1 MVSLPEAVW
10 SALQQVPARVSLV
23 FRDLD
28 RHWEMTHDADRPVT
42 AASTIKLLVLAA
54 LYRAFARGDLDPNEQ
69 VTPTPEAVV
78 PGSGVL
84 RWLQQRPTLTLR
96 DLAVFMVIVSD
107 NTASN
112 LLLERLGWSAFAT
125 LTHELGLAQTALRRR
140 FAGRA
145 ALPGEE
151 ENVTSARDLT
161 QLLASLEQG
170 KIVPEG
176 LWLEDLRT
184 ILTAQQFRDIIP
196 ARLPAA
202 VRVGNKTGSLPGF
215 LHDAA
220 LLWAPHGRATL
231 VLLSSDVRDSELTR
245 RALADLARVV
255 YNEWWTETT
264 GAPSTSS
271 RGSERDQ

>member
-1 MVSLPEAVW
+1 MLSLPRAIRL
-10 SALQQVPARVSLV
+10 ALEQVPARVSLS
-23 FRDLD
+23 FCDLD
-28 RHWEMTHDADRPVT
+28 RQWKIAHDADHPVT
-42 AASTIKLLVLAA
+42 AASTIKLLVLVT
-54 LYRAFARGDLDPNEQ
+54 LYRAFARGDLDPNESIAL
-69 VTPTPEAVV
+69 TPDAVV

-84 RWLQQRPTLTLR
+84 RWLRHRPTLTLR
-96 DLAVFMVIVSD
+96 DLAVLMVIVSD

-112 LLLERLGWSAFAT
+112 LLIERLGWSAFAALAT
-125 LTHELGLAQTALRRR
+125 ELGLAQTALRRR

-151 ENVTSARDLT
+151 ENVTSARDLA
-161 QLLASLEQG
+161 QLLASLEKG

-176 LWLEDLRT
+176 PWLEDLRT

-196 ARLPAA
+196 ARLPAD

-231 VLLSSDVRDSELTR
+231 VLLARDVYDAELTR
-245 RALADLARVV
+245 RALADLARAV
-255 YNEWWTETT
+255 YDEWWMETNRK
-264 GAPSTSS
+264 PSDS
-271 RGSERDQ
+271 